1 MIQLILIVDD
11 IVNCLALNMS
21 RFKLEKST
29 QQQGWWVLTD
39 TVNLIVIRFQE
50 HRFNETQKVSIL
62 KESIFYDK
70 PDSANALA
78 HIMSEMG
85 DYMYKHWYSIAMPV
99 PIFEFREDETN
110 DKFLLIRNKF
120 PRFVIE
126 IQDNCDVKQLSDA
139 LKAASEFI
147 RKRS

>member
-29 QQQGWWVLTD
+29 QQQGCWVLTD

-70 PDSANALA
+70 ADSANALA

>member
-1 MIQLILIVDD
+1 
-11 IVNCLALNMS
+11 MS